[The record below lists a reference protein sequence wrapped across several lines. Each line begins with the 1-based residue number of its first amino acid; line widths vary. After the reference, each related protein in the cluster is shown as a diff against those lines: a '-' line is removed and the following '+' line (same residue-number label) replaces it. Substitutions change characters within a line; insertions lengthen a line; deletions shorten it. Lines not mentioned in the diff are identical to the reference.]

1 MGGVGRSDG
10 CGGGAPV
17 TSGWAEP
24 GEWAEDEV
32 NGQNGRWVRGARLK
46 LGESVQDVRRAEG
59 REDESGEP
67 DSHSRICGEP
77 RRPHYLDAGE
87 RRTERTDGKED
98 YGATTCVG
106 VPTEQGG
113 SDSSDCLTC

>member
-10 CGGGAPV
+10 CGGGEPV
-17 TSGWAEP
+17 TSGRMEP

-32 NGQNGRWVRGARLK
+32 NRQNGRWVRGACLK
-46 LGESVQDVRRAEG
+46 LGESVQDVRQAEG
-59 REDESGEP
+59 REDESSEA

-77 RRPHYLDAGE
+77 RRPHYCDAGE
-87 RRTERTDGKED
+87 RRTERTDGKEG

-106 VPTEQGG
+106 VPTEQGNF
-113 SDSSDCLTC
+113 DSSDCPAC

>member
-17 TSGWAEP
+17 TPGQTEP

-32 NGQNGRWVRGARLK
+32 NGQNGRWVRGACLK
-46 LGESVQDVRRAEG
+46 LGESVQDVRWAEG
-59 REDESGEP
+59 QRDESGEA

-77 RRPHYLDAGE
+77 RRPHYPDAGE
-87 RRTERTDGKED
+87 RRTERTDGTEG
-98 YGATTCVG
+98 YGAATCVRAQAERDG
-106 VPTEQGG
+106 LGQQ
-113 SDSSDCLTC
+113 